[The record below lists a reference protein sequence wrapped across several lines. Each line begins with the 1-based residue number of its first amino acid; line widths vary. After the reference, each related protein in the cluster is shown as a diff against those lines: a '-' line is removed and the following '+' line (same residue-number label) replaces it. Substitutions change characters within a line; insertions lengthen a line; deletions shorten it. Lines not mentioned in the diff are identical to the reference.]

1 MVIKMVSIEVTKEI
15 YNRILEEFDGRSYGN
30 HNGLNI
36 GLYRNIKGKYF
47 IQSLD
52 DIDKII
58 K

>member
-1 MVIKMVSIEVTKEI
+1 MVSIEVTKEI